1 MGKIG
6 RNIKA
11 KKKDGKRVVYMVMDQ
26 KARKAVEEVD
36 SCHYILSSQKTENLM
51 LLIHF
56 EDVHLANFT
65 RKTMFRIFL
74 NFSSNLFCRNSEF

>member
-1 MGKIG
+1 MSLRSFIPENGKL
-6 RNIKA
+6 NA
-11 KKKDGKRVVYMVMDQ
+11 
-26 KARKAVEEVD
+26 
-36 SCHYILSSQKTENLM
+36 
-51 LLIHF
+51 LIHF